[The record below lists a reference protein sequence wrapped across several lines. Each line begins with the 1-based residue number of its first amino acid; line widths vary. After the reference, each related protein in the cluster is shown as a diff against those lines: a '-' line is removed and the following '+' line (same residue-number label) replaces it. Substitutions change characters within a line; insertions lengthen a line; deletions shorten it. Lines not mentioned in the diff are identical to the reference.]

1 RKVESCLAVAI
12 QPVERD
18 RLELGYDEER
28 VQAQIQRHPRLPLR
42 REQHAA
48 PRDGQVTAH
57 LVAPGLEQTRQPVD
71 EALRRGRCAAV
82 VVVRDARD
90 EHALADLELVAV
102 AQAYRLRNQLAPD
115 ERAVGTAEVGE
126 PQATVAA
133 LELRV
138 AA

>member
-1 RKVESCLAVAI
+1 
-12 QPVERD
+12 
-18 RLELGYDEER
+18 
-28 VQAQIQRHPRLPLR
+28 
-42 REQHAA
+42 
-48 PRDGQVTAH
+48 
-57 LVAPGLEQTRQPVD
+57 PGLEQTRQPVD

-138 AA
+138 AARGALLADCEGRVRAAPDGADVLRDLEDRAFHRAAGAHDADRL